1 MDPDLA
7 WTVRSRI
14 YDHIVTMGFPP
25 TVDEVAKSVG
35 IGRDDAAAAFRW
47 LHDHHA
53 LLLDQDGV
61 TIRIANPFSG
71 VPTRFR
77 VHANGRS
84 YWANCAWDALGIPA
98 ALHADATIDAV
109 LSDDDSIVHL
119 VVTADTVH
127 GGGGELVHIP
137 LPFAA
142 WYDDLVHT

>member
-1 MDPDLA
+1 MDPELA

-14 YDHIVTMGFPP
+14 YDHIVAMGFPP
-25 TVDEVAKSVG
+25 TVDEIAQSAG
-35 IGRDDAAAAFRW
+35 ITRDDAAAVFSW
-47 LHDHHA
+47 LHAQHA
-53 LLLDQDGV
+53 LVLDQDGAA
-61 TIRIANPFSG
+61 IRIANPFSG

-109 LSDDDSIVHL
+109 VSDDDSIVQL
-119 VVTADTVH
+119 AVTADTLR
-127 GGGGELVHIP
+127 GGGELVHFP

-142 WYDDLVHT
+142 WYDDLIHT